1 MQVLNLK
8 SRGTAWSSGRLV
20 GLAVVGLA
28 LAGCNYILEPAPPP
42 VPTLTPLP
50 IPETSSIAGRVWH
63 DLCALPLGESL
74 SPPPYS
80 AGCIPL
86 VDGTFQANGLEEPGE
101 PGLAGLQVALAD
113 GVCPGIPRATMATDA
128 DGGFT
133 FGALSPGRFCLTVDV
148 NDPVNSPRLGLGR
161 WTLPASAS
169 LRAQASREIVLAP
182 GEQVAA
188 QDFGWDIDGQPEPT
202 PAPATPTAA
211 ATPAGCTDLA
221 GFVEDVTLP
230 DGSPVVA
237 GESFRKVWRVRNDGS
252 CTWTPA
258 YAIVFSSGER
268 MGGSAV
274 MPLGTNVP
282 PGATTNLGVNLVAP
296 TSRGTYRGNWLLRND
311 KGLLFG
317 MPTTGVNPFWVEV
330 VVASPGSTV
339 TGGWKAEYFANREL
353 RGTPVLSRRDAVI
366 DFAWGSAAPDAS
378 LPADS
383 FSARWTGT
391 TGFDQAIYRFHVIV
405 DDGARLWVDGDLLID
420 SWKTGSS
427 REITQDLGLA
437 RGDHSLRLEYFDE
450 RGQASVRLHWEK
462 VSQPSFPDWKAEYWS
477 NMDLSGNPVLVRN
490 DAQVSFEW
498 GLQAP
503 ASGVPAD
510 RFSAR
515 WTRAVTFPAGVY
527 RFSLRADDGV
537 RFYING
543 TRLVDEWHTS
553 DGTAVYT
560 LERSMSGANTL
571 RVEHYDGG
579 GAARVWLSWERLPT
593 TVTPSPTGSLTPTPS
608 ATASVTPTSTV
619 SPTPTETL
627 IPSDTPTP
635 TETPTP
641 SVTPTPTDTP
651 DPSLPTDIPAA
662 LR

>member
-1 MQVLNLK
+1 MI
-8 SRGTAWSSGRLV
+8 

-28 LAGCNYILEPAPPP
+28 LAGCNYILEPAPQPL
-42 VPTLTPLP
+42 PTLTPLP
-50 IPETSSIAGRVWH
+50 IPATAVITGRVWH

-74 SPPPYS
+74 SPAPYS

-101 PGLAGLQVALAD
+101 PGLVGVQIALAD
-113 GVCPGIPRATMATDA
+113 GACPGIPRAKMTTDA
-128 DGGFT
+128 DGGYT
-133 FGALSPGRFCLTVDV
+133 FDALPPGRFCVTVDV
-148 NDPVNSPRLGLGR
+148 NDPANSTPLNLGR

-182 GEQVAA
+182 GEQAAA

-202 PAPATPTAA
+202 PSPATPTAA

-221 GFVEDVTLP
+221 GFVLDVTLP

-237 GESFRKVWRVRNDGS
+237 GESFRKIWRLRNDGT

-258 YAIVFSSGER
+258 YALVFSSAER
-268 MGGSAV
+268 MGGAAV
-274 MPLGTNVP
+274 SPLKASVQPGGTID
-282 PGATTNLGVNLVAP
+282 LGVDLVAP
-296 TSRGTYRGNWLLRND
+296 TARGTYRGNWLLRND

-317 MPTTGVNPFWVEV
+317 MPSTGVNPFWVEI

-339 TGGWKAEYFANREL
+339 TGGWKADYYSNREL

-366 DFAWGSAAPDAS
+366 DFAWGNAAPDPS

-383 FSARWTGT
+383 FSAQWTGT
-391 TGFDQAIYRFHVIV
+391 TGFDQATYRFHVIV
-405 DDGARLWVDGDLLID
+405 DDGARLWVDGILLVD

-427 REITQDLGLA
+427 REITRDLGLA
-437 RGDHSLRLEYFDE
+437 HGDHSLRLEYFDE
-450 RGQASVRLHWEK
+450 RGQASVRLYWEK
-462 VSQPSFPDWKAEYWS
+462 LSQPSYPDWKGEYWA
-477 NMDLSGNPVLVRN
+477 NMDLSGTPVLVRN

-498 GLQAP
+498 GMQAP
-503 ASGVPAD
+503 AAGVPAD

-515 WTRAVTFPAGVY
+515 WTRTVDFPAGLY

-537 RFYING
+537 RLFINS
-543 TRLVDEWHTS
+543 TRVVDEWHTS

-560 LERSMSGANTL
+560 LEREMTGSNAL
-571 RVEHYDGG
+571 RVDYYDGG
-579 GAARVWLSWERLPT
+579 GQARVWLTWERLLTTLTPSA
-593 TVTPSPTGSLTPTPS
+593 TVTLTPTPS
-608 ATASVTPTSTV
+608 TSPTITPTATV
-619 SPTPTETL
+619 SSTPTETL
-627 IPSDTPTP
+627 IPSETPTP

-641 SVTPTPTDTP
+641 SATPTVTDTP
-651 DPSLPTDIPAA
+651 DPSLPTDIPAV